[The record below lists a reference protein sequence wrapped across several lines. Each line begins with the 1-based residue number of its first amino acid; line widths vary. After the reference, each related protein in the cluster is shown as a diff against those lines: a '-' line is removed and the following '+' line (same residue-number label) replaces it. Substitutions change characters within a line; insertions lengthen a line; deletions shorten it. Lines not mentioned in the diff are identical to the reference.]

1 MHTPHVMHVPNLFE
15 PYNSVLTTLTF
26 PALFFVTKKIIACYK
41 ETALL
46 LQPKETKVSPPK
58 KKKQICF
65 LRRKRNK
72 GLWLVEVGFKVL
84 GWNL

>member
-1 MHTPHVMHVPNLFE
+1 MHAPHVMHVPNLFE

-46 LQPKETKVSPPK
+46 LQPKETKVSPK
-58 KKKQICF
+58 KKIK
-65 LRRKRNK
+65 KNK
-72 GLWLVEVGFKVL
+72 FVF
-84 GWNL
+84 